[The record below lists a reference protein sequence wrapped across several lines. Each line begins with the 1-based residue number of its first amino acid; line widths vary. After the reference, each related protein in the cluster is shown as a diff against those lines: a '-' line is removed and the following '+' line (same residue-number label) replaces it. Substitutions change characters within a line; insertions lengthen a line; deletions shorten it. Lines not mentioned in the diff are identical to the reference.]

1 MDAPVA
7 LLHGFV
13 VVLGLLIG
21 SFLNVVIA
29 RLPLDQ
35 SIMRPRSRCPSCLK
49 PIAWHDNIPVFSWL
63 WLRGRCRHCQ
73 TSISVR
79 YPVIELMTALLFL
92 AAELRFG
99 MSPVLFFRDLPFL
112 SILVAVTFIDLEHR
126 IIPDELSLGGLVLGL
141 VSTILPWVFAP
152 EAAVSSRMIGW
163 LPSVEGAVLGFSLFF
178 GLSWLY
184 LHFTG
189 RSGLGGGDVKL
200 LAMIGAF
207 LGPGG
212 IFATILISSI
222 SGSVIGIGWAWWVR
236 KHGISTTPPPA
247 EEGES
252 PESLMTTA
260 IPYGPFLVI
269 GALYYYLLGDILWFQ
284 FTIPT

>member
-1 MDAPVA
+1 MDVPAPFAHAV
-7 LLHGFV
+7 V
-13 VVLGLLIG
+13 VVLGLAIG

-29 RLPLDQ
+29 RLPHGRSLL
-35 SIMRPRSRCPSCLK
+35 RPPSHCPSCST
-49 PIAWHDNIPVFSWL
+49 PIVWRDNIPLLSWL
-63 WLRGRCRHCQ
+63 WLKGRCRHCRGP
-73 TSISVR
+73 ISVR

-99 MSPVLFFRDLPFL
+99 LTPVLFVRDFPFL

-126 IIPDELSLGGLVLGL
+126 IIPDELSLGGLALGL
-141 VSTILPWVFAP
+141 LSSVLLWVFAP
-152 EAAVSSRMIGW
+152 QLAAGSGMVGW
-163 LPSVEGAVLGFSLFF
+163 LSSLEGAALGFSLFF

-184 LHFTG
+184 LRFTG
-189 RSGLGGGDVKL
+189 RAGLGGGDVKL

-222 SGSVIGIGWAWWVR
+222 SGSVIGLAWAWWSR
-236 KHGISTTPPPA
+236 KRDISSTA
-247 EEGES
+247 DDGLSEG
-252 PESLMTTA
+252 LMTTA